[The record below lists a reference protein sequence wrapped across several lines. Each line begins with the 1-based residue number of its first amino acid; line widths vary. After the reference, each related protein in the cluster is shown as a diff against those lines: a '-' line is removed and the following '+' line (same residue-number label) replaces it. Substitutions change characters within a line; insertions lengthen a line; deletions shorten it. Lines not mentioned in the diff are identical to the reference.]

1 MAADV
6 VVVKIVHS
14 LVERRAIKCLS
25 PPIQKQK
32 NTIQLKRIHRW
43 WALRSECMPQEKC
56 FKDGTGTE
64 ESL

>member
-14 LVERRAIKCLS
+14 LVERRAIK
-25 PPIQKQK
+25 QKK
-32 NTIQLKRIHRW
+32 KTNPIQLKRICRW
-43 WALRSECMPQEKC
+43 WALRSECMPQEKRPR